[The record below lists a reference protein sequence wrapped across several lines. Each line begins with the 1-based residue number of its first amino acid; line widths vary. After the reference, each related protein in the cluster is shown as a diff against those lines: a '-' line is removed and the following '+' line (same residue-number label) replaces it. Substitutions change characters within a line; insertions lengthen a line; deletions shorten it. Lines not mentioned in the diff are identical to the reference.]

1 MRRSIPVVQHQHSL
15 QEDAFKRQLLRILLH
30 SKLELPDSAV
40 FFVVLHSR
48 DARSAVVRA
57 SLRECRVDRLAKRG
71 ARIWWHAAFGQRDLA
86 VLAEEHKR
94 GQPADAI
101 GLRKVIAL
109 HL

>member
-1 MRRSIPVVQHQHSL
+1 MQKHNAANVWIAARTK
-15 QEDAFKRQLLRILLH
+15 ATTTARILLH
-30 SKLELPDSAV
+30 SKLELHDSAV
-40 FFVVLHSR
+40 FFVVLDSR
-48 DARSAVVRA
+48 DARSAVARA

-71 ARIWWHAAFGQRDLA
+71 ARIWWHAAFAQRDLA
-86 VLAEEHKR
+86 VLAEEHER